1 MEVDKREK
9 NMSVLV
15 CQNLTY
21 ERNNNQLI
29 KDFSYNFLEK
39 KVYAIIGK
47 SDSNSRDL
55 LNLLCAKNKPTSGIV
70 YLDGKEFWN
79 DTEISN
85 RVCFIPN
92 DTKFPPQLKLLDI
105 FKLMNTNYPK
115 WDNYYAYELLNY
127 FNINPKAKFSSLQ
140 HNEKSLLFAIIS
152 LASKADITIMDNP
165 VGDADIKA
173 RFDFYNFLFKHQ
185 ATYPR
190 TFIISTELIEEM
202 AFAVDKILLLDK
214 GVLIENFTSK
224 EIKQNFCYLTG
235 KTDVLRGLISGLKII
250 GYEEHGQTLTVCC
263 SQKLNKDLIRKF
275 QKYFITISEVPIQKV
290 LIYLINLRER
300 KGIN

>member
-1 MEVDKREK
+1 
-9 NMSVLV
+9 MSVLV
-15 CQNLTY
+15 CQNLSY
-21 ERNNNQLI
+21 KNHNKQLI

-47 SDSNSRDL
+47 SDANVRDL
-55 LNLLCAKNKPTSGIV
+55 LNMLCAKNKPSEGAI
-70 YLDGKEFWN
+70 YLDGKVFWN
-79 DTEISN
+79 NSKIDN

-92 DTKFPPQLKLLDI
+92 DATFAPQLRIIDI
-105 FKLMNTNYPK
+105 FKLMGINYPK
-115 WDNYYAYELLNY
+115 WDNYYAYELLTY
-127 FNINPKAKFSSLQ
+127 FSINQKAKFSSLKD
-140 HNEKSLLFAIIS
+140 NEKSLLFAIIS
-152 LASKADITIMDNP
+152 LASRADITIMDNP
-165 VGDADIKA
+165 AGNADLKA
-173 RFDFYNFLFKHQ
+173 RFDFYHFLFKYHS
-185 ATYPR
+185 TYPR

-202 AFAVDKILLLDK
+202 SFLVDHILLIDK

-250 GYEEHGQTLTVCC
+250 GYEEHGTTLTVCC
-263 SQKLNKDLIRKF
+263 SQKINKDLTRKF

-290 LIYLINLRER
+290 LIYLLNLRER